1 MFKNAAGWEKLPTF
15 VRLDLVC
22 MHEEWRPYEN
32 ESEHGDL
39 VRRFED
45 VLRAGG
51 AGFFDVEELEALL
64 DHFMEVRQHDK
75 GRQVLKLGLAMHPF
89 SLTLQLREAQF
100 MAVTGQHVKAVPKL
114 KRLLELEPGNDEIH
128 TALASIYSQMQEHAL
143 AIAHYKTALKTVDQE
158 FRQDVLLDLAFE
170 YEHMSDWRQ
179 AVRYLK
185 MALEENPLN
194 EGAVYELSF
203 CFEQLGQFTDAVKY
217 LEQFLDDQPYSFGAW
232 YNLGNIQSQR
242 GRYTDAIEAFDF
254 ALAIE
259 DEFAP
264 AYLQKAEVL
273 MQLERYDEAL
283 EAYRDSIA
291 IEPEGATPWCYLGE
305 CLEKLERWDEAFH
318 AYHEALSRD
327 PLLADGHVG
336 LGVLADQA
344 GELREALA
352 HFQRAV
358 ELEPGHADYRLLLAS
373 TFSKLEQHEAAERE
387 YLAAVQA
394 DPKLTDA
401 WLERLDHLQLR
412 DLHAEAL
419 AVAEEALGIVPD
431 DADLLYRKFF
441 SLYALQRTAEAFVL
455 LERLLM
461 HHYDGALNLLTLY
474 PALANDA
481 RFMDRYERFK
491 P

>member
-1 MFKNAAGWEKLPTF
+1 
-15 VRLDLVC
+15 
-22 MHEEWRPYEN
+22 
-32 ESEHGDL
+32 
-39 VRRFED
+39 
-45 VLRAGG
+45 
-51 AGFFDVEELEALL
+51 
-64 DHFMEVRQHDK
+64 
-75 GRQVLKLGLAMHPF
+75 
-89 SLTLQLREAQF
+89 
-100 MAVTGQHVKAVPKL
+100 
-114 KRLLELEPGNDEIH
+114 
-128 TALASIYSQMQEHAL
+128 
-143 AIAHYKTALKTVDQE
+143 
-158 FRQDVLLDLAFE
+158 
-170 YEHMSDWRQ
+170 
-179 AVRYLK
+179 
-185 MALEENPLN
+185 
-194 EGAVYELSF
+194 
-203 CFEQLGQFTDAVKY
+203 
-217 LEQFLDDQPYSFGAW
+217 
-232 YNLGNIQSQR
+232 
-242 GRYTDAIEAFDF
+242 
-254 ALAIE
+254 
-259 DEFAP
+259 
-264 AYLQKAEVL
+264 
-273 MQLERYDEAL
+273 
-283 EAYRDSIA
+283 
-291 IEPEGATPWCYLGE
+291 
-305 CLEKLERWDEAFH
+305 LERWDEAFH

-412 DLHAEAL
+412 DLHPEAL